1 MGGMNYPGSVLE
13 GQENV
18 GAKTMES
25 PNPFTYSDS
34 ASQIKTNV
42 KALSFA
48 YPNGTAIKMENTSE
62 PFNIWLD
69 GRLPVHFDDP
79 SLDQMYIF
87 CIQISITGTL
97 LEINEKSAVQSPR
110 WTL

>member
-69 GRLPVHFDDP
+69 GRLSLHFDEP
-79 SLDQMYIF
+79 TLNQMHIFAYKFPPQEHYLKSTKSQRSNHLDGYF
-87 CIQISITGTL
+87 
-97 LEINEKSAVQSPR
+97 
-110 WTL
+110 

>member
-1 MGGMNYPGSVLE
+1 MGGMNYPGSALE

-25 PNPFTYSDS
+25 PNPYTYSDS

-62 PFNIWLD
+62 PFKIWLD
-69 GRLPVHFDDP
+69 GRL
-79 SLDQMYIF
+79 SIYISMNLDFTKCIFLAYIF
-87 CIQISITGTL
+87 PF
-97 LEINEKSAVQSPR
+97 LE
-110 WTL
+110 LY

>member
-1 MGGMNYPGSVLE
+1 MGGMNYPGSALE

-25 PNPFTYSDS
+25 ANPYTYSDS

-42 KALSFA
+42 KALSFT
-48 YPNGTAIKMENTSE
+48 YPNGTAIKMENTSD

-69 GRLPVHFDDP
+69 GMLFVQFD
-79 SLDQMYIF
+79 
-87 CIQISITGTL
+87 
-97 LEINEKSAVQSPR
+97 
-110 WTL
+110 

>member
-1 MGGMNYPGSVLE
+1 MGGMNYPGSVLK

-34 ASQIKTNV
+34 ASQVKTNV

-69 GRLPVHFDDP
+69 GRFSIHFDEP
-79 SLDQMYIF
+79 RLYQMCIF
-87 CIQISITGTL
+87 GCKLPLQ
-97 LEINEKSAVQSPR
+97 EHY
-110 WTL
+110 